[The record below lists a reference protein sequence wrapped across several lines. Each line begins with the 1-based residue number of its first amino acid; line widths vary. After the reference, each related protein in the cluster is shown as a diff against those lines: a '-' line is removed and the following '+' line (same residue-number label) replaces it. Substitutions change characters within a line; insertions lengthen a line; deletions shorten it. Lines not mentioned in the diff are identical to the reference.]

1 MRTWTLAGIFCLATM
16 QVVGQGT
23 LPFDARVDLNPGFRN
38 TLALSGLFD
47 YNANTVRNEF
57 PLALLRGGFLERD
70 LRSSVSDRLKE
81 KGNTA
86 GFVLA
91 GRLQWTGAACWS
103 KHPGWR
109 PIVSV
114 AHHEQSGLSFTADQF
129 DLTFFGNSGFQER
142 TAVLAPS
149 AYQQIRY
156 QTVGGGVL
164 DQRSGS
170 FVRLDVVRGQSM
182 AHAEVRWATLFTGAD
197 GRVLRSALLG
207 DYVASDTAGSGFDR
221 TNGLGGALSARWVF
235 TPRWNEAIRFGV
247 GVEDLGLIVWNK
259 NSVKVEKDT
268 LIRFVGWQVE
278 NLFALDAVLVNEQAV
293 LDTFGLGYRA
303 GRITRLTP
311 FRLSADLSLPLND
324 RDRLDV
330 LVEHRHLPGFIPQL
344 SVQGSRLLGLRTMVG
359 ATVSYGGF
367 GGLRVGVAAKRRIG
381 EHVLVSLS
389 TPQFVGLVTTRVS
402 GIGMFVGVSIG
413 L

>member
-1 MRTWTLAGIFCLATM
+1 MRTWTLAGIFWLAAL
-16 QVVGQGT
+16 QVVGQVT
-23 LPFDARVDLNPGFRN
+23 LPFDARVDLNRGFRN
-38 TLALSGLFD
+38 TVALSGLFD

-57 PLALLRGGFLERD
+57 PLAILQGGFLERD
-70 LRSSVSDRLKE
+70 LRKRVSDGLKE

-86 GFVLA
+86 GFILT
-91 GRLQWTGAACWS
+91 GRIQWTGAACWTKKPS
-103 KHPGWR
+103 WR

-142 TAVLAPS
+142 TASLAPS

-164 DQRSGS
+164 DQQSGS
-170 FVRLDVVRGQSM
+170 FVRLDVIRGQSM
-182 AHAEVRWATLFTGAD
+182 ARADVRWASLFTGAD

-221 TNGLGGALSARWVF
+221 TNGLGGALSARWAY
-235 TPRWNEAIRFGV
+235 TARRNEAIHFGMGAEEL
-247 GVEDLGLIVWNK
+247 GVIVWNK
-259 NSVKVEKDT
+259 NGVQVDQDT

-293 LDTFGLGYRA
+293 VDTLGLGYEA
-303 GRITRLTP
+303 GRIIQLAP
-311 FRLSADLSLPLND
+311 FRIYADVSLPLGSH
-324 RDRLDV
+324 RRLDV
-330 LVEHRHLPGFIPQL
+330 SLEHRHLPGFIPQL
-344 SVQGSRLLGLRTMVG
+344 NVQGSQVIGSRTMLG
-359 ATVSYGGF
+359 ATLSYGGF
-367 GGLRVGVAAKRRIG
+367 GGLRLGFAAKRRIG
-381 EHVLVSLS
+381 EHVLITLS
-389 TPQFVGLVTTRVS
+389 APQILGLITTRVS
-402 GIGMFVGVSIG
+402 GIGMLVGVSIG

>member
-1 MRTWTLAGIFCLATM
+1 MRTWALAGITWLAAV
-16 QVVGQGT
+16 QVVGQRI

-38 TLALSGLFD
+38 TVALSGLFD

-57 PLALLRGGFLERD
+57 PLAILQGGFLERD
-70 LRSSVSDRLKE
+70 LRKRVSDGLKE

-86 GFVLA
+86 GFILS
-91 GRLQWTGAACWS
+91 GSIQWTGATCWTKKPS
-103 KHPGWR
+103 WR

-129 DLTFFGNSGFQER
+129 DLTFFGNSGFQEQ
-142 TAVLAPS
+142 TAILAPS

-170 FVRLDVVRGQSM
+170 FVRFDMIRGQSM
-182 AHAEVRWATLFTGAD
+182 ARADVRWASLFTGSD

-235 TPRWNEAIRFGV
+235 SARRNKAIRFGM
-247 GVEDLGLIVWNK
+247 GVEDLGVIVWNK
-259 NSVKVEKDT
+259 NSVQVDQDT

-293 LDTFGLGYRA
+293 VDTFGLGYGS
-303 GRITRLTP
+303 GRITQLAP
-311 FRLSADLSLPLND
+311 FRVYADVSLPLGSN
-324 RDRLDV
+324 RRLDV
-330 LVEHRHLPGFIPQL
+330 SLEHRHLPGFIPQL
-344 SVQGSRLLGLRTMVG
+344 SVQGSQILGSRSMVG
-359 ATVSYGGF
+359 ATLSYGGF
-367 GGLRVGVAAKRRIG
+367 GGLRLGVAAKRRIG
-381 EHVLVSLS
+381 EHVLVTLS
-389 TPQFVGLVTTRVS
+389 TPQLPGLITSRVS